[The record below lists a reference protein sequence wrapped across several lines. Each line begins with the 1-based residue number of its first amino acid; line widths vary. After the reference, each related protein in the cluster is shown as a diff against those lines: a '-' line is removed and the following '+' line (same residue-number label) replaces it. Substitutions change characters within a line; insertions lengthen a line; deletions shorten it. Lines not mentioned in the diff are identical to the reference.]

1 MTTAE
6 RSVKANFSQ
15 HFCQRYKPTSHKNK
29 SEPNRARFLVHPP
42 RVLCLSCPAT
52 CYVANNPNATHIL
65 LYYVKY
71 VCKRP
76 SCHKTKT
83 ILRIAGLFGASAIV
97 LCLSCPATCHVTNN
111 PNATHILLYY
121 VKYIRKRPSCHKTK
135 TILRIAGL
143 FGASAES
150 RTRNLPRRRRLF
162 YPVEL
167 RVRAYIF
174 YIVLGVFASEI
185 LREFCARQ
193 RGCVVIE

>member
-1 MTTAE
+1 MSQTIPMLRIFFCIMSSMFA
-6 RSVKANFSQ
+6 SVHLAIKQKQS
-15 HFCQRYKPTSHKNK
+15 CGLRDC
-29 SEPNRARFLVHPP
+29 LVHPP
-42 RVLCLSCPAT
+42 R
-52 CYVANNPNATHIL
+52 
-65 LYYVKY
+65 
-71 VCKRP
+71 
-76 SCHKTKT
+76 
-83 ILRIAGLFGASAIV
+83 V

-121 VKYIRKRPSCHKTK
+121 VKYVCKRPSCHKTK

-193 RGCVVIE
+193 GSGVVIE